1 MNYTQAKWLINE
13 KLKTTP
19 DCFIGIAKL
28 NIDHI
33 EGSEEISS
41 KYIRVPKKPE
51 GRYESLPDGI
61 NRHKTIL
68 MLRTGVEIKTK
79 EGHIEKTYPIG
90 INLRWLIAYLEGKES
105 PYIELKFTGE
115 YLESLIGLATVDPI
129 AWDAA
134 NELIDYFLEQTG
146 SLPEKLRLFYKF
158 NKKKP
163 KQRGPHRAKN
173 LYRDQSIVEC
183 YYHLKVCGYAPLMKT
198 TCDCEPNSACHIIAE
213 CFLNVGVRISYEAV
227 KSIIIDNRNILSS
240 NIENPVSCEAVI
252 SIIIDHRNILSSNI
266 ENPVSYSIENQKK
279 LTT

>member
-1 MNYTQAKWLINE
+1 MNYTQAKWIINE

-19 DCFIGIAKL
+19 DCFIRVAKL

-33 EGSEEISS
+33 SEGTEQISS

-61 NRHKTIL
+61 KRHKMIL
-68 MLRTGVEIKTK
+68 MLRTGVEVKTK
-79 EGHIEKTYPIG
+79 DARIKKTYPIG

-115 YLESLIGLATVDPI
+115 YLKNLIVLAITDPV

-134 NELIDYFLEQTG
+134 DELIDYFLEKTS
-146 SLPEKLRLFYKF
+146 SLPEELRLFHQL
-158 NKKKP
+158 NKEKP
-163 KQRGPHRAKN
+163 TQRGPHRAKN
-173 LYRDQSIVEC
+173 LYRDQTIVEC
-183 YYHLKVCGYAPLMKT
+183 YYLLKECRYAPLMKT

-227 KSIIIDNRNILSS
+227 KSIIID
-240 NIENPVSCEAVI
+240 
-252 SIIIDHRNILSSNI
+252 HRNLLSLSA
-266 ENPVSYSIENQKK
+266 ENLVTHSIKDPK
-279 LTT
+279 I